1 MLWDFW
7 DTPSSGYCL
16 GIPVPVAPDHSPI
29 IVEHTISVNH
39 YDGSQIDRLE
49 IPESWTAVRWM
60 WSFDSGSVNGMD
72 ERQWRALID
81 RFETHLTTDRGL
93 APLTVRNY
101 KTDVEP
107 LRDYMQSRGIDEL
120 DALDRNALRAY
131 LAWLGGL
138 GYVRASIARKLSAL
152 RTLLRWLLSSGLIDR
167 DPLPHRR
174 VMKLEQ
180 RLPRFLSR
188 DEAARL
194 VVAPEMSKPL
204 GPRDRALLE
213 LVYGGGLRVS
223 EARDVNVQDVNLN
236 AREVRVVGKGS
247 KQRIVLIGESARDA
261 LGLYVRE
268 VRPKLANHL
277 SGNALFL
284 NRFGSRLSQRSI
296 QEKVRRYASGVGLG
310 SGVHTHTLRHSFAT
324 HLLEGGADLRVV
336 QELLGHA
343 SPATTQVYTHV
354 TAASARSVYMG
365 AHPRAAGVEPPGVA
379 PAQGRDPQG
388 RDGEAEDGD
397 GA

>member
-1 MLWDFW
+1 
-7 DTPSSGYCL
+7 
-16 GIPVPVAPDHSPI
+16 
-29 IVEHTISVNH
+29 
-39 YDGSQIDRLE
+39 
-49 IPESWTAVRWM
+49 
-60 WSFDSGSVNGMD
+60 MD

-120 DALDRNALRAY
+120 DALDRNALRGY

-223 EARDVNVQDVNLN
+223 EARDVNVQDVDLN
-236 AREVRVVGKGS
+236 AREVRVVGRGPS
-247 KQRIVLIGESARDA
+247 R
-261 LGLYVRE
+261 GLC
-268 VRPKLANHL
+268 
-277 SGNALFL
+277 
-284 NRFGSRLSQRSI
+284 
-296 QEKVRRYASGVGLG
+296 
-310 SGVHTHTLRHSFAT
+310 
-324 HLLEGGADLRVV
+324 
-336 QELLGHA
+336 
-343 SPATTQVYTHV
+343 
-354 TAASARSVYMG
+354 
-365 AHPRAAGVEPPGVA
+365 
-379 PAQGRDPQG
+379 
-388 RDGEAEDGD
+388 
-397 GA
+397 